1 MLRYLTAGESHG
13 EALVAFLSGMPAG
26 LKIDQTFVN
35 RELWRRQ
42 QGYGRGGR
50 MRIERDTAHI
60 LSGVRHGHTIG
71 SPIAMSLANNDWQ
84 NWTES
89 LPVAEGDPAKHKR
102 VASPRP
108 GHADLAGALKY
119 NFPEARYV
127 LERAS
132 ARESAARVALC
143 AIAKL
148 FLHKLG
154 IEVLSHVV
162 TTGAITLPDQVPWEK
177 IRALHGREEV
187 LLNCAD
193 PEAEQRMKEEV
204 DKVLKTGDSLGGV
217 FEVVAHQVPPGLGT
231 YVQWDERLD
240 ALLAAAVMSLQAVKA
255 VEIGAGVAAAFA
267 PGSAV
272 HDEIGYTASSGYTAF
287 SRTRNNAG
295 GIEGGVSN
303 GQEIRV
309 RGYLK
314 PISTL
319 RRPLQS
325 VDFSTREPVK
335 AAYER
340 SDVCVVP
347 AAGVAAEAMVALTLA
362 RSALEKFGG
371 DSMIET
377 LRSRHCLRRRAAK
390 AHRRHVRVDVC
401 RPRRRPRRPANR
413 HRPPHRCHRRHLQG
427 RSRRQTR
434 PYQSRNYSYRGPP
447 LPERRMPQHPRF
459 SRERISP
466 QQSHGSRPGRS
477 WQSL

>member
-1 MLRYLTAGESHG
+1 MLRYFTAGESHG
-13 EALVAFLSGMPAG
+13 EALVAFLSGLPAG
-26 LKIDQTFVN
+26 LKVEQSFVD

-50 MRIERDTAHI
+50 MKIEHDTARI
-60 LSGVRHGHTIG
+60 LSGIRHGMTIG
-71 SPIAMSLANNDWQ
+71 SPISVQLDNRDWK
-84 NWTES
+84 NWQAA
-89 LPVAEGDPAKHKR
+89 LPVGEGDPALHKR

-132 ARESAARVALC
+132 ARESAARVAVG
-143 AIAKL
+143 AIAKA
-148 FLHKLG
+148 FLRELG

-162 TTGAITLPDQVPWEK
+162 AVGNVTMQKEVPWEQ
-177 IRALHGREEV
+177 IQALYNQEEI

-193 PEAEQRMKEEV
+193 LEIQQRMKDEV

-217 FEVVAHQVPPGLGT
+217 FEVVAHGVPPGLGT
-231 YVQWDERLD
+231 YAQWDERLD
-240 ALLAAAVMSLQAVKA
+240 ALLAAAIMSLQAVKA
-255 VEIGAGVAAAFA
+255 VEIGAGIAAAAF

-272 HDEIGYTASSGYTAF
+272 HDEIGYGQPASFTAF
-287 SRTRNNAG
+287 TRTRNNAG

-303 GQEIRV
+303 GEEIRV

-325 VDFSTREPVK
+325 VDFATREPVR

-347 AAGVAAEAMVALTLA
+347 AAGVAAEAMVALTLG
-362 RSALEKFGG
+362 RCALDKFGG
-371 DSMIET
+371 DSMGET
-377 LRSRHCLRRRAAK
+377 LRNFH
-390 AHRRHVRVDVC
+390 
-401 RPRRRPRRPANR
+401 
-413 HRPPHRCHRRHLQG
+413 G
-427 RSRRQTR
+427 YRQ
-434 PYQSRNYSYRGPP
+434 QLENY
-447 LPERRMPQHPRF
+447 
-459 SRERISP
+459 
-466 QQSHGSRPGRS
+466 
-477 WQSL
+477 